1 MTWYAWTLI
10 AVLVVSAL
18 ATVLRIG
25 EPREPLTPGAAVI
38 VLVGNGLVI
47 WAIIALAER
56 TA

>member
-1 MTWYAWTLI
+1 M
-10 AVLVVSAL
+10 SAL